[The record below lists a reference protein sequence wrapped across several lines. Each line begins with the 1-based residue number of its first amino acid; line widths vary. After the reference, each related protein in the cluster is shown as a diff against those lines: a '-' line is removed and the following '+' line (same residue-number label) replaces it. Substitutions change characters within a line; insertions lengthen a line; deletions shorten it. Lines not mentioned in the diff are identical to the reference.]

1 MSEHP
6 ESTHASP
13 ELPAR
18 LTQEQLTRFDHE
30 MAEILPRYPTDRK
43 QAAMLPALHLMQEM
57 LGYLTPEAMLA
68 VARKLEV
75 SPEKVAEVAT
85 FYAMLRLNPV
95 GRFHIEVCTNLS
107 CSLRGA
113 EQMVEQIEAKLG
125 IGLGETTA
133 DGKFSLREVECLA
146 SCGTAPCL
154 QVNEEFFENLTPKS
168 LDQILVSLA

>member
-1 MSEHP
+1 MLDP
-6 ESTHASP
+6 TP
-13 ELPAR
+13 KPPP
-18 LTQEQLTRFDHE
+18 QLTPEQIRRFDHE
-30 MAEILPRYPTDRK
+30 MSELLPRYPPDRK

-57 LGYLTPEAMLA
+57 LGYLTTESMLR
-68 VARKLEV
+68 VAQKLEV

-95 GRFHIEVCTNLS
+95 GKYHIEICTNLS

-113 EQMVEQIEAKLG
+113 EHVLERLEGKLG

-133 DGKFSLREVECLA
+133 DGRFSLREVECLA

-154 QVNEEFFENLTPKS
+154 QINEEFFENLTPGS
-168 LDQILVSLA
+168 LDDILGALA

>member
-1 MSEHP
+1 MLDP
-6 ESTHASP
+6 NP
-13 ELPAR
+13 KLPP
-18 LTQEQLTRFDHE
+18 QLTPEQIKRFDHE
-30 MAEILPRYPTDRK
+30 MSELLPRYPPDRK

-57 LGYLTPEAMLA
+57 LGYLTTDAMLR
-68 VARKLEV
+68 VAQKLEV

-95 GRFHIEVCTNLS
+95 GKYHIEVCTNLS

-113 EQMVEQIEAKLG
+113 EHVLERLQSKLG

-133 DGKFSLREVECLA
+133 DGRFSLREVECLA

-154 QVNEEFFENLTPKS
+154 QINEEFFEKLTPGS
-168 LDQILVSLA
+168 LDEILSTLA